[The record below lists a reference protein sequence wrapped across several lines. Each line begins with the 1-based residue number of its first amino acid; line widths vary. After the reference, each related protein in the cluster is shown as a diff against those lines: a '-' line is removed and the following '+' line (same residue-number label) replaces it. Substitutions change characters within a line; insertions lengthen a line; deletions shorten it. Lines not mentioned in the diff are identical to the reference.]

1 MKSKIIYSSW
11 SKEVK
16 KAMID
21 RDLTNKDIADKFNY
35 TTQYVSSIIN
45 GRTYYRDAVVNI
57 SMYLN
62 VELPEGE
69 NSTLSRKVLA

>member
-1 MKSKIIYSSW
+1 MNKVIYSPW

-21 RDLTNKDIADKFNY
+21 KDLTNKDIADKFNY

-57 SMYLN
+57 SMYLGL
-62 VELPEGE
+62 EIPEGE
-69 NSTLSRKVLA
+69 KSTLSKKVMA

>member
-1 MKSKIIYSSW
+1 MSKVIYSPW

-21 RDLTNKDIADKFNY
+21 KDLTNKDIADKFNY

-57 SMYLN
+57 SMYLGIKI
-62 VELPEGE
+62 PEGDK
-69 NSTLSRKVLA
+69 STLSKKVMA